1 MWSSR
6 IDYNIPSNNRE
17 LQQNKVNIFFSVY
30 YNIPSNNRELQRIRT
45 VKRTF
50 CNYNIPSNNRELQL
64 KTRLLMMILNY
75 NIPSNNRELQLQL
88 QHLEQEK
95 IITYQVITGNY
106 SCSLASDKIS
116 VIITYQ
122 VITGNYSHKSAIFSF
137 CSIITYQVITGNYS
151 YNVLW
156 ESSDNILKKYKWKRK
171 SLAITPSDV
180 NIFSQTSETLNGTA
194 FKNIISCAKA
204 AHDRHSPFAECI
216 NAFFSLALIISQSQ
230 KK

>member
-1 MWSSR
+1 MQKLKMSFFHLLESLFTCFLKDKTLHNHW
-6 IDYNIPSNNRE
+6 DYA
-17 LQQNKVNIFFSVY
+17 VF
-30 YNIPSNNRELQRIRT
+30 T
-45 VKRTF
+45 V
-50 CNYNIPSNNRELQL
+50 P
-64 KTRLLMMILNY
+64 
-75 NIPSNNRELQLQL
+75 
-88 QHLEQEK
+88 
-95 IITYQVITGNY
+95 
-106 SCSLASDKIS
+106 
-116 VIITYQ
+116 
-122 VITGNYSHKSAIFSF
+122 
-137 CSIITYQVITGNYS
+137 IITYQVITGNYS

-230 KK
+230 KNNTLNKRDHI

>member
-1 MWSSR
+1 MQGL
-6 IDYNIPSNNRE
+6 P
-17 LQQNKVNIFFSVY
+17 F
-30 YNIPSNNRELQRIRT
+30 P
-45 VKRTF
+45 
-50 CNYNIPSNNRELQL
+50 
-64 KTRLLMMILNY
+64 
-75 NIPSNNRELQLQL
+75 
-88 QHLEQEK
+88 

-106 SCSLASDKIS
+106 SYVLIGDDKKWIITYQVITGNYSSRSALS
-116 VIITYQ
+116 VIHSIITYQ
-122 VITGNYSHKSAIFSF
+122 VITGNYSHRCYHSRKS
-137 CSIITYQVITGNYS
+137 SIITYQVITGNYS

-180 NIFSQTSETLNGTA
+180 DIFSQTSETLNGTA
-194 FKNIISCAKA
+194 SKNIISCAKA

>member
-1 MWSSR
+1 MQKLKMSFFHLLESLFTCFLKDKTLHNHW
-6 IDYNIPSNNRE
+6 DYAGFTVP
-17 LQQNKVNIFFSVY
+17 Y
-30 YNIPSNNRELQRIRT
+30 YNIPSNNRELQP
-45 VKRTF
+45 VSGF
-50 CNYNIPSNNRELQL
+50 FASL
-64 KTRLLMMILNY
+64 
-75 NIPSNNRELQLQL
+75 
-88 QHLEQEK
+88 K

-106 SCSLASDKIS
+106 SDLS
-116 VIITYQ
+116 VSITGSEIITYQ
-122 VITGNYSHKSAIFSF
+122 VITGNYSFMSVSSLSDI
-137 CSIITYQVITGNYS
+137 IITYQVITGNYS

>member
-1 MWSSR
+1 MTLAAVSY
-6 IDYNIPSNNRE
+6 YNIPSNNRE
-17 LQQNKVNIFFSVY
+17 LQQHWSTMVTVY
-30 YNIPSNNRELQRIRT
+30 
-45 VKRTF
+45 
-50 CNYNIPSNNRELQL
+50 NYNIPSNNRELQL
-64 KTRLLMMILNY
+64 LPRWSLLF
-75 NIPSNNRELQLQL
+75 P
-88 QHLEQEK
+88 

-106 SCSLASDKIS
+106 SNGMNLIYFT

-122 VITGNYSHKSAIFSF
+122 VITGNYSLCDCVGFHVV
-137 CSIITYQVITGNYS
+137 IITYQVITGNYS

-180 NIFSQTSETLNGTA
+180 NIFSQTSETLNGIA

-230 KK
+230 KNNTLNKRDHI

>member
-1 MWSSR
+1 MQKLKMSFFHLLESLFTCFLKDKTLHNHW
-6 IDYNIPSNNRE
+6 DYAG
-17 LQQNKVNIFFSVY
+17 F
-30 YNIPSNNRELQRIRT
+30 T
-45 VKRTF
+45 V
-50 CNYNIPSNNRELQL
+50 P
-64 KTRLLMMILNY
+64 
-75 NIPSNNRELQLQL
+75 
-88 QHLEQEK
+88 

-106 SCSLASDKIS
+106 S
-116 VIITYQ
+116 IIIYN
-122 VITGNYSHKSAIFSF
+122 VFFSF
-137 CSIITYQVITGNYS
+137 IITYQVITGNYS

-230 KK
+230 KNNTLNKRDHI

>member
-1 MWSSR
+1 MDDEEERINYNIPSNNRELQPFLYSSMLSGDYNIPSNNR
-6 IDYNIPSNNRE
+6 ELQHNGEYWQKRFDYNIPSNNRE
-17 LQQNKVNIFFSVY
+17 LQQINHQYFLSI
-30 YNIPSNNRELQRIRT
+30 
-45 VKRTF
+45 
-50 CNYNIPSNNRELQL
+50 
-64 KTRLLMMILNY
+64 
-75 NIPSNNRELQLQL
+75 
-88 QHLEQEK
+88 
-95 IITYQVITGNY
+95 
-106 SCSLASDKIS
+106 
-116 VIITYQ
+116 
-122 VITGNYSHKSAIFSF
+122 
-137 CSIITYQVITGNYS
+137 IITYQVITGNYS

-230 KK
+230 KNNTLNKRDHI

>member
-1 MWSSR
+1 MT
-6 IDYNIPSNNRE
+6 
-17 LQQNKVNIFFSVY
+17 VY
-30 YNIPSNNRELQRIRT
+30 
-45 VKRTF
+45 
-50 CNYNIPSNNRELQL
+50 NYNIPSNNRELQL
-64 KTRLLMMILNY
+64 LPRWSLLF
-75 NIPSNNRELQLQL
+75 P
-88 QHLEQEK
+88 

-106 SCSLASDKIS
+106 SNGMNLIYFT

-122 VITGNYSHKSAIFSF
+122 VITGNYSLCDCVGFHVV
-137 CSIITYQVITGNYS
+137 IITYQVITGNYS

-180 NIFSQTSETLNGTA
+180 NIFSQTSETLNGIA

-230 KK
+230 KNNTLNKRDHI

>member
-1 MWSSR
+1 MPVSCP
-6 IDYNIPSNNRE
+6 N
-17 LQQNKVNIFFSVY
+17 
-30 YNIPSNNRELQRIRT
+30 
-45 VKRTF
+45 
-50 CNYNIPSNNRELQL
+50 
-64 KTRLLMMILNY
+64 LL
-75 NIPSNNRELQLQL
+75 
-88 QHLEQEK
+88 
-95 IITYQVITGNY
+95 
-106 SCSLASDKIS
+106 A
-116 VIITYQ
+116 IITYQ
-122 VITGNYSHKSAIFSF
+122 VITGNYSHTHCRLRFRI
-137 CSIITYQVITGNYS
+137 IITYQVITGNYS

-230 KK
+230 KNNTLNKRDHI

>member
-1 MWSSR
+1 MQKLKMSFFHLLESLFTCFLKDKTLHNHW
-6 IDYNIPSNNRE
+6 DYAG
-17 LQQNKVNIFFSVY
+17 F
-30 YNIPSNNRELQRIRT
+30 T
-45 VKRTF
+45 V
-50 CNYNIPSNNRELQL
+50 P
-64 KTRLLMMILNY
+64 
-75 NIPSNNRELQLQL
+75 
-88 QHLEQEK
+88 
-95 IITYQVITGNY
+95 
-106 SCSLASDKIS
+106 
-116 VIITYQ
+116 
-122 VITGNYSHKSAIFSF
+122 
-137 CSIITYQVITGNYS
+137 IITYQVITGNYS

-230 KK
+230 KNNTLNKLDHI

>member
-1 MWSSR
+1 MQKLKMSFFHLLESLFTCFLKDKTLHNHW
-6 IDYNIPSNNRE
+6 DYAG
-17 LQQNKVNIFFSVY
+17 F
-30 YNIPSNNRELQRIRT
+30 T
-45 VKRTF
+45 V
-50 CNYNIPSNNRELQL
+50 P
-64 KTRLLMMILNY
+64 
-75 NIPSNNRELQLQL
+75 
-88 QHLEQEK
+88 

-106 SCSLASDKIS
+106 SYFALLSEILL
-116 VIITYQ
+116 IITYQ
-122 VITGNYSHKSAIFSF
+122 VITGNYSVLAEKF
-137 CSIITYQVITGNYS
+137 CKIEIITYQVITGNYSRKNIRILRMRIITYQVITGNYSVSVCSPTLPCIITYQVITGNYS

-230 KK
+230 KNNTLNKRDHI

>member
-1 MWSSR
+1 MQGL
-6 IDYNIPSNNRE
+6 P
-17 LQQNKVNIFFSVY
+17 F
-30 YNIPSNNRELQRIRT
+30 P
-45 VKRTF
+45 
-50 CNYNIPSNNRELQL
+50 
-64 KTRLLMMILNY
+64 
-75 NIPSNNRELQLQL
+75 
-88 QHLEQEK
+88 
-95 IITYQVITGNY
+95 
-106 SCSLASDKIS
+106 
-116 VIITYQ
+116 IITYQ

-137 CSIITYQVITGNYS
+137 CSIITYQVITGNYSCGGVQRWDEDIITYQVITGNYS

>member
-1 MWSSR
+1 MQGL
-6 IDYNIPSNNRE
+6 P
-17 LQQNKVNIFFSVY
+17 F
-30 YNIPSNNRELQRIRT
+30 P
-45 VKRTF
+45 
-50 CNYNIPSNNRELQL
+50 
-64 KTRLLMMILNY
+64 
-75 NIPSNNRELQLQL
+75 
-88 QHLEQEK
+88 

-106 SCSLASDKIS
+106 SDLS
-116 VIITYQ
+116 VSITGSEIITYQ
-122 VITGNYSHKSAIFSF
+122 VITGNYSFMSVSSLSDI
-137 CSIITYQVITGNYS
+137 IITYQVITGNYS

-216 NAFFSLALIISQSQ
+216 NAFFSLALIISYPCNVRTRHPLLQPFCCFALLSQ
-230 KK
+230 THSLYSILSAFHPPLTLCKASYQVLSLLNDLFCFLFVC

>member
-1 MWSSR
+1 M
-6 IDYNIPSNNRE
+6 
-17 LQQNKVNIFFSVY
+17 L
-30 YNIPSNNRELQRIRT
+30 
-45 VKRTF
+45 
-50 CNYNIPSNNRELQL
+50 
-64 KTRLLMMILNY
+64 LNY
-75 NIPSNNRELQLQL
+75 NIPSNNRDLQPSTLF
-88 QHLEQEK
+88 LESFLIITYQVITGNYSFCDCVSVHVV

-106 SCSLASDKIS
+106 SCQDLYVLRK
-116 VIITYQ
+116 V
-122 VITGNYSHKSAIFSF
+122 
-137 CSIITYQVITGNYS
+137 IITYQVITGNYS

-230 KK
+230 KNNTLNKRDHI

>member
-1 MWSSR
+1 MQGL
-6 IDYNIPSNNRE
+6 P
-17 LQQNKVNIFFSVY
+17 F
-30 YNIPSNNRELQRIRT
+30 P
-45 VKRTF
+45 
-50 CNYNIPSNNRELQL
+50 
-64 KTRLLMMILNY
+64 
-75 NIPSNNRELQLQL
+75 
-88 QHLEQEK
+88 

-106 SCSLASDKIS
+106 SDLS
-116 VIITYQ
+116 VSITGSEIITYQ
-122 VITGNYSHKSAIFSF
+122 VITGNYSFMSVSSLSDI
-137 CSIITYQVITGNYS
+137 IITYQVITGNYS

>member
-1 MWSSR
+1 MQGL
-6 IDYNIPSNNRE
+6 P
-17 LQQNKVNIFFSVY
+17 F
-30 YNIPSNNRELQRIRT
+30 P
-45 VKRTF
+45 
-50 CNYNIPSNNRELQL
+50 
-64 KTRLLMMILNY
+64 
-75 NIPSNNRELQLQL
+75 
-88 QHLEQEK
+88 

-106 SCSLASDKIS
+106 SNMTNG
-116 VIITYQ
+116 VHWYEIITYQ

-137 CSIITYQVITGNYS
+137 CSIITYQVITGNYSCGGVQRWDEDIITYQVITGNYS

>member
-1 MWSSR
+1 MQKLKMSFFHLLESLFTCFLKDKTLHNHW
-6 IDYNIPSNNRE
+6 DYAG
-17 LQQNKVNIFFSVY
+17 F
-30 YNIPSNNRELQRIRT
+30 T
-45 VKRTF
+45 V
-50 CNYNIPSNNRELQL
+50 P
-64 KTRLLMMILNY
+64 
-75 NIPSNNRELQLQL
+75 
-88 QHLEQEK
+88 
-95 IITYQVITGNY
+95 
-106 SCSLASDKIS
+106 
-116 VIITYQ
+116 
-122 VITGNYSHKSAIFSF
+122 
-137 CSIITYQVITGNYS
+137 IITYQVITGNYS

-216 NAFFSLALIISQSQ
+216 NAFFLLALIISQSQ

>member
-1 MWSSR
+1 MTINYNIPSNNR
-6 IDYNIPSNNRE
+6 ELQQQRDTIRGTCYYNIPSNNRE
-17 LQQNKVNIFFSVY
+17 LQQNAFSSSV
-30 YNIPSNNRELQRIRT
+30 
-45 VKRTF
+45 
-50 CNYNIPSNNRELQL
+50 C
-64 KTRLLMMILNY
+64 
-75 NIPSNNRELQLQL
+75 
-88 QHLEQEK
+88 K

-106 SCSLASDKIS
+106 SRLLLLLL
-116 VIITYQ
+116 
-122 VITGNYSHKSAIFSF
+122 SF
-137 CSIITYQVITGNYS
+137 RIITYQVITGNYS

-156 ESSDNILKKYKWKRK
+156 ESSDNIFKKYKWKRK

-194 FKNIISCAKA
+194 SKNIISCAKA

>member
-1 MWSSR
+1 MAGQRQPTDIITYQVITGNYSFMSVSSLSD
-6 IDYNIPSNNRE
+6 I
-17 LQQNKVNIFFSVY
+17 
-30 YNIPSNNRELQRIRT
+30 
-45 VKRTF
+45 
-50 CNYNIPSNNRELQL
+50 
-64 KTRLLMMILNY
+64 
-75 NIPSNNRELQLQL
+75 
-88 QHLEQEK
+88 

-106 SCSLASDKIS
+106 SCSFPPVYK
-116 VIITYQ
+116 
-122 VITGNYSHKSAIFSF
+122 HM
-137 CSIITYQVITGNYS
+137 IITYQVITGNYS

>member
-1 MWSSR
+1 MQKLKMNFFHLLESLFTCFLKDKTLHNHW
-6 IDYNIPSNNRE
+6 DYAGFTVP
-17 LQQNKVNIFFSVY
+17 Y
-30 YNIPSNNRELQRIRT
+30 YNIPSNNRELQHNSSVMEFI
-45 VKRTF
+45 F
-50 CNYNIPSNNRELQL
+50 
-64 KTRLLMMILNY
+64 
-75 NIPSNNRELQLQL
+75 
-88 QHLEQEK
+88 

-106 SCSLASDKIS
+106 SACTTFSL
-116 VIITYQ
+116 
-122 VITGNYSHKSAIFSF
+122 F
-137 CSIITYQVITGNYS
+137 CQIITYQVITGNYS

-180 NIFSQTSETLNGTA
+180 NIFSQTSETLNGIA

-230 KK
+230 KNNTLNKRDHI

>member
-1 MWSSR
+1 M
-6 IDYNIPSNNRE
+6 P
-17 LQQNKVNIFFSVY
+17 
-30 YNIPSNNRELQRIRT
+30 
-45 VKRTF
+45 
-50 CNYNIPSNNRELQL
+50 
-64 KTRLLMMILNY
+64 
-75 NIPSNNRELQLQL
+75 
-88 QHLEQEK
+88 

-106 SCSLASDKIS
+106 SLVQLFTPYQS
-116 VIITYQ
+116 IITYQ
-122 VITGNYSHKSAIFSF
+122 VITGNYSIRKAFDVPIW
-137 CSIITYQVITGNYS
+137 IITYQVITGNYS

-180 NIFSQTSETLNGTA
+180 DIFSQTSETLNGTA
-194 FKNIISCAKA
+194 SKNIISCAKA